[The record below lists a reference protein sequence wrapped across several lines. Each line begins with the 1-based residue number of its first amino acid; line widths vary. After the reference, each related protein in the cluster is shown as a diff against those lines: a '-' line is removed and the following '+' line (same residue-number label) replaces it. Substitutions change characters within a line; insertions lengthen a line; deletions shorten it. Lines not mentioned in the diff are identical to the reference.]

1 MNVLAF
7 IGAAAPSIITS
18 LVVGVI
24 GAVAVLAIGRANRSG
39 TSFVAAFIVGLVVSL
54 IAFGALAIAQAYTPV
69 DYGTV
74 AVVARFGGL
83 TGTVFEPGLHWRTP
97 FIDKLVIVPTLV
109 RSYETSEDPYSSEA
123 NYTDIPVTAQT
134 IDGQQIQIKYTVL
147 FRIPPEEAVNIVQNI
162 GFIQQVV
169 ENVVKAHSRNL
180 SRLWAQRYT
189 AEELFSGVG
198 IFEYQDTVI
207 EALTEDMGRYGIVL
221 DDFLV
226 RKVDFDEEYIR
237 AIEQQQIAQEAIE
250 TASYNAE
257 AAEYER
263 DRQIRLSEADAQ
275 RISLLAE
282 SDAER
287 QRLLAD
293 SEAYSIQVR
302 GEALQEFPEVIQ
314 WEFVVNLGGIEWG
327 ILPSDGITPLIPIP
341 SFGETEQ
348 VLPQPGQ

>member
-1 MNVLAF
+1 MDVLAF
-7 IGAAAPSIITS
+7 IGAAAPSIITAG
-18 LVVGVI
+18 VVGLI
-24 GAVAVLAIGRANRSG
+24 AIVAVLAIGRASRSR
-39 TSFVAAFIVGLVVSL
+39 TPWAAALVVGLVVAL

-69 DYGTV
+69 EYGTV
-74 AVVARFGGL
+74 AAVARFGGL

-109 RSYETSEDPYSSEA
+109 RSYETSDDPNSSNA

-147 FRIPPEEAVNIVQNI
+147 FRIPPSEAVNIVQNI

-189 AEELFSGVG
+189 AEELFSGEG
-198 IFEYQDTVI
+198 IFAYQDAVR
-207 EALTEDMGRYGIVL
+207 EAMATDLARYGIVL

-263 DRQIRLSEADAQ
+263 DRQIRLSEAEAE
-275 RISLLAE
+275 RTRLLAE
-282 SDAER
+282 ADAER

-302 GEALQEFPEVIQ
+302 GQALQEYPEVIQ
-314 WEFVVNLGGIEWG
+314 WEFVVNLEGIKWG
-327 ILPSDGITPLIPIP
+327 ILPGDGITPLVPIP
-341 SFGETEQ
+341 SFEDTEV
-348 VLPQPGQ
+348 VLP